1 MLSAE
6 IDELGKDVLLT
17 DVEKVKLM
25 RMKTASASLVRATGG
40 FLDEVAAQ
48 IEAND
53 QLTVGPRLKIY
64 FNTYVR
70 QGRKVNNACLLY
82 TSPSPRDA
90 TLSRMPSSA

>member
-17 DVEKVKLM
+17 DAEKVKLM

-70 QGRKVNNACLLY
+70 QGRKVNNASLST
-82 TSPSPRDA
+82 TSRN
-90 TLSRMPSSA
+90 TLRVR